1 MVGMANVKRE
11 IKRRWRKAIGPY
23 NYRVVKK
30 NNGGIPVGPPMK
42 MVCPT
47 SYVCCHGN
55 GSGEIF
61 YDISK
66 IFHLCRCR
74 LTSERIENNLMAS
87 GFKVSKIMIKGRIT
101 VIYFQPYA

>member
-1 MVGMANVKRE
+1 MVSMVDVKKK
-11 IKRRWRKAIGPY
+11 IRRKWRKMIGPY
-23 NYRVVKK
+23 CYRVVKK
-30 NNGGIPVGPPMK
+30 GNGGIPVGPPMK
-42 MVCPT
+42 MIYPT
-47 SYVCCHGN
+47 SYVCYHGN

-74 LTSERIENNLMAS
+74 LTSERIENNLIAG
-87 GFKVSKIMIKGRIT
+87 GFRVNKIMIKGRIT